1 MSGGGQVRVRR
12 ATAVLLGLLLALC
25 GAAQARA
32 AAPSLSPT
40 AAQPAQLTQTAHAAQ
55 TARTA
60 HAIQKAHAAQE
71 SAYSPRTAYDA
82 AAPADE
88 SGSSRCHKSKG
99 DDGALP
105 AVPSTTQQ
113 KTQTLALPVCL
124 TPESHAAIGTAHAR
138 PPVRG
143 PAPAPPPTPIEL
155 SVLRV

>member
-32 AAPSLSPT
+32 AAPSPSSPPSSSP
-40 AAQPAQLTQTAHAAQ
+40 AASHAVQAVGAAKADHAVQ
-55 TARTA
+55 
-60 HAIQKAHAAQE
+60 AIQASLTYA
-71 SAYSPRTAYDA
+71 PRTAYDTA
-82 AAPADE
+82 ADPADG

-105 AVPSTTQQ
+105 AVPSTAQQQTQA
-113 KTQTLALPVCL
+113 LALPVCL
-124 TPESHAAIGTAHAR
+124 APESHVAIGTAHAR

-143 PAPAPPPTPIEL
+143 PAPTPPLTPIEL